1 MLIKIDKEELS
12 SCYFRGT
19 DRASQTIEELYEKLH
34 TLTGDPLI
42 DEETVVK
49 LVQDCIRKVRSEL
62 DIIKTGVNEFSAI
75 ENKYQR

>member
-1 MLIKIDKEELS
+1 MLIKMDKDELS

-19 DRASQTIEELYEKLH
+19 CRASQAIEELYEKLH
-34 TLTGDPLI
+34 TSTGDPLL
-42 DEETVVK
+42 DEEVVVK

-75 ENKYQR
+75 ENKYER